1 MFWNAGPRR
10 NRMDSAAARPRMSL
24 ALRIALASALFGLVV
39 AGGAVVLGYLALTQ
53 QLEERSAAELLGKR
67 DLLAHLLSEVPSQA
81 AIAQDR
87 HRFEDLLIGHD
98 DLHLAVADTQS
109 GAMVA
114 EFSAL
119 SRQSVRALAHAPDA
133 HAVILEWRG
142 PNHERFSAIRGT
154 TQTADGRPVRY
165 YLSLDRRHDSRL
177 LSGFLKATAV
187 GLPIVL
193 LLVAGGAWMIAR
205 TGLAPL
211 RRFHRLASTV
221 GTHSLD
227 ARVNLAGLPSELAA
241 LASEFNAM
249 LERID
254 LGYRRL
260 QDFSADL
267 AHEMRTPVATLLGRT
282 QVALSRTRTE
292 TELREALEGNVD
304 ELERLSR
311 LIADMLFIAS
321 ADASESPLQRE
332 AVDLRAEAG
341 RVAEYLAVLAED
353 RNIRLEV
360 AGDASVVADRLLVQR
375 AITNLV
381 SNAVRHANAGSTVR
395 VQVSRHV
402 PGAALAVSNEG
413 AEIPAEH
420 LARIF
425 DRFYRVDPARTRSD
439 GGTGLGLAIVRSI
452 MRAHGGQ
459 VDASSERGTT
469 TFTLHFPA

>member
-1 MFWNAGPRR
+1 
-10 NRMDSAAARPRMSL
+10 MDAASTPSRMSL

-39 AGGAVVLGYLALTQ
+39 TSGAVAVGYLGLTQ
-53 QLEERSAAELLGKR
+53 QLEERSAVELLGKR
-67 DLLAHLLSEVPSQA
+67 DLLAHLLSEVPNQG

-98 DLHLAVADTQS
+98 DLHLALADTRS
-109 GAMVA
+109 DAVVA

-119 SRQSVRALAHAPDA
+119 GKQSVLALAHAADA
-133 HAVILEWRG
+133 PEVILEWRG
-142 PNHERFSAIRGT
+142 PKQERFSAIRGT
-154 TQTADGRPVRY
+154 TPTADRKPVRY

-177 LSGFLKATAV
+177 LAGFLKATAV
-187 GLPIVL
+187 GLPLVL
-193 LLVAGGAWMIAR
+193 LLVAGGAWLIAR

-221 GTHSLD
+221 GAHSLD
-227 ARVNLAGLPSELAA
+227 TRVSLAGLPSELAA
-241 LASEFNAM
+241 LAREFNAM

-282 QVALSRTRTE
+282 QVALSRTRSAS
-292 TELREALEGNVD
+292 ELRDALEGNVD

-321 ADASESPLQRE
+321 ADASDSPLQRE
-332 AVDLRAEAG
+332 AVDLAAEAT
-341 RVAEYLAVLAED
+341 RVAEYLAVLAEE
-353 RNIRLEV
+353 RGIRLEV
-360 AGDASVVADRLLVQR
+360 EGHASIQADPLLVQR
-375 AITNLV
+375 VITNLA
-381 SNAVRHANAGSTVR
+381 SNAVRHANSGSTVR
-395 VQVSRHV
+395 IQILTQPAGVT
-402 PGAALAVSNEG
+402 LAVRNDG

-425 DRFYRVDPARTRSD
+425 DRFYRVDPARARND

-452 MRAHGGQ
+452 MQAHGGE
-459 VDASSERGTT
+459 VSASSERGAT

>member
-1 MFWNAGPRR
+1 M
-10 NRMDSAAARPRMSL
+10 
-24 ALRIALASALFGLVV
+24 ALRIALASALFGLAV

-53 QLEERSAAELLGKR
+53 QLEERSAAEILGKR
-67 DLLAHLLSEVPSQA
+67 DLLAHLLSEVPNQG

-98 DLHLAVADTQS
+98 DLHLVLADTQS
-109 GAMVA
+109 GAVVA

-119 SRQSVRALAHAPDA
+119 GTQSVSALAQASDAPS
-133 HAVILEWRG
+133 VILEWRG

-154 TQTADGRPVRY
+154 TPTADRRPLRY

-177 LSGFLKATAV
+177 LAGFLKATAV

-193 LLVAGGAWMIAR
+193 LLVAVGAWLIAR

-211 RRFHRLASTV
+211 RRFHRLASRI

-241 LASEFNAM
+241 LAQEFNAM

-282 QVALSRTRTE
+282 QVALSRTRSE
-292 TELREALEGNVD
+292 VELREALEGNVD

-321 ADASESPLQRE
+321 ADASESPLQKE
-332 AVDLRAEAG
+332 VLDLGAEAR
-341 RVAEYLAVLAED
+341 RVVEYLGVLADERD
-353 RNIRLEV
+353 IQLEV
-360 AGDASVVADRLLVQR
+360 AGEASVEADRPLVQR

-381 SNAVRHANAGSTVR
+381 SNAVRHANAGTTVR
-395 VQVSRHV
+395 VKMARQASVATV
-402 PGAALAVSNEG
+402 AISNEG
-413 AEIPAEH
+413 AEIPPEH

-425 DRFYRVDPARTRSD
+425 DRFYRVDPARTRRD
-439 GGTGLGLAIVRSI
+439 GGTGLGLAIVRSV
-452 MRAHGGQ
+452 MRSHGGE
-459 VDASSERGTT
+459 VSASSERGIT